1 MIASTIDTLV
11 TAALDACKGDIT
23 GYHIE
28 TDADGVTVFVRVPVA
43 YINGVAGDFDAPTRL
58 RIARIELALRGFR
71 FIEGRIDGEGFE
83 MMEYGF
89 AVDVAQQVA
98 NLEARIGALERAGVI
113 VGGRVR
119 DTNDDGT
126 ARSPSQLSIS
136 LTVAATYW
144 NGDSA
149 DGYDDATETKR
160 AAIDAAL
167 PDLRF
172 YSDDAEDGNEVWHY
186 RVV

>member
-1 MIASTIDTLV
+1 
-11 TAALDACKGDIT
+11 
-23 GYHIE
+23 
-28 TDADGVTVFVRVPVA
+28 VREQ
-43 YINGVAGDFDAPTRL
+43 
-58 RIARIELALRGFR
+58 ARAELALRGFV
-71 FIEGRIDGEGFE
+71 FEDGRIDGEGIEVLTYRFTVNSAE
-83 MMEYGF
+83 
-89 AVDVAQQVA
+89 QVA

-126 ARSPSQLSIS
+126 ARSPSQLSVS

-149 DGYDDATETKR
+149 DGYDDATEAKR

-167 PDLRF
+167 PDLRI